1 MSRIWQIKEQVI
13 EDPSTKLRLEFSSVY
28 TDEVNAGN
36 EPPLKDELLVIRL
49 WTSDRTRVATFTFER
64 NGRFVRCEV
73 EPLPAAPDVV
83 VHPMVP
89 LPGVTAH
96 PLPSPA
102 ELPGQGA
109 DVSFTQ
115 NTDPLGPPATP
126 DEAAF
131 GKAAF
136 SGL

>member
-1 MSRIWQIKEQVI
+1 MRIWQIKEQVV

-36 EPPLKDELLVIRL
+36 EPPRKDELLVLRL

-64 NGRFVRCEV
+64 NGRFVCCGV
-73 EPLPAAPDVV
+73 EPLP
-83 VHPMVP
+83 P
-89 LPGVTAH
+89 LNLDN
-96 PLPSPA
+96 PL
-102 ELPGQGA
+102 LYK
-109 DVSFTQ
+109 
-115 NTDPLGPPATP
+115 NDPLGPPATP

>member
-1 MSRIWQIKEQVI
+1 MRIWQIKEQVV

-36 EPPLKDELLVIRL
+36 EPPLKDELLMIRL

-64 NGRFVRCEV
+64 SGRFVRCEV
-73 EPLPAAPDVV
+73 EPLPTV
-83 VHPMVP
+83 
-89 LPGVTAH
+89 
-96 PLPSPA
+96 A
-102 ELPGQGA
+102 ELSGQGS
-109 DVSFTQ
+109 DVSMPAGGYAQAELLTQ
-115 NTDPLGPPATP
+115 EQAEPATRQ
-126 DEAAF
+126 EAAF